1 MIVKVVF
8 TFLDLN
14 SIIHIAMPIQLE
26 IQKHISQANEQNDY
40 DLHILITNFECK
52 GYCIQLQIGYSNRQS

>member
-1 MIVKVVF
+1 
-8 TFLDLN
+8 
-14 SIIHIAMPIQLE
+14 MPIQLE
-26 IQKHISQANEQNDY
+26 IHKHISQANEQNDY